1 MRIAVI
7 ADIHGNLPALEV
19 VLAGIERR
27 GVDQT
32 INLGDCVSGPLWP
45 REVCDLLMASDHLTI
60 RGNYDRWVSAPNLK
74 PIGASDRYAPSQLA
88 QIIVAGSSNYRPRL
102 MQPMASS
109 PRLRM
114 TISTSG
120 IQVQKADAVLLKRAT
135 GHDAAE
141 IADLYLASR
150 VDALPYLRR
159 VHTDDQV
166 RGWILN
172 VLLRR
177 G

>member
-1 MRIAVI
+1 M
-7 ADIHGNLPALEV
+7 
-19 VLAGIERR
+19 
-27 GVDQT
+27 
-32 INLGDCVSGPLWP
+32 
-45 REVCDLLMASDHLTI
+45 
-60 RGNYDRWVSAPNLK
+60 
-74 PIGASDRYAPSQLA
+74 
-88 QIIVAGSSNYRPRL
+88 
-102 MQPMASS
+102 
-109 PRLRM
+109 
-114 TISTSG
+114 
-120 IQVQKADAVLLKRAT
+120 QKADAVLLKRAT

-150 VDALPYLRR
+150 ADALPYLRR

>member
-1 MRIAVI
+1 M
-7 ADIHGNLPALEV
+7 HP
-19 VLAGIERR
+19 
-27 GVDQT
+27 
-32 INLGDCVSGPLWP
+32 
-45 REVCDLLMASDHLTI
+45 
-60 RGNYDRWVSAPNLK
+60 PNLT
-74 PIGASDRYAPSQLA
+74 P
-88 QIIVAGSSNYRPRL
+88 IIVTGSSNSRPRL
-102 MQPMASS
+102 MQPMAYS

-150 VDALPYLRR
+150 ADALPYLRR

>member
-74 PIGASDRYAPSQLA
+74 PIGASDRYAPSQLDPDHSHWLLQLPA
-88 QIIVAGSSNYRPRL
+88 SADAAYGIFATPTNDNQYSQGFKCRKPTQCCSSVRL
-102 MQPMASS
+102 GMTQRRSPIFTS
-109 PRLRM
+109 PRVLTRCHISVVFTL
-114 TISTSG
+114 TIKFG
-120 IQVQKADAVLLKRAT
+120 V
-135 GHDAAE
+135 GF
-141 IADLYLASR
+141 
-150 VDALPYLRR
+150 
-159 VHTDDQV
+159 
-166 RGWILN
+166 
-172 VLLRR
+172 
-177 G
+177 